1 MEKLSIKNEVN
12 NGIYLDNA
20 ATTKPSK
27 EVIDAI
33 QPYLQDMYQNP
44 SSLYQSSQKVSKAIE
59 QARKDIAEFIGAKPS
74 EIYFTSGGSESNCWA
89 IQGFCKYWNKHH
101 QYTLIITSKIE
112 HKSIMECASNYRE
125 WMFHLDNYCVGCVNS
140 DSNGYVSLVQLEDIL
155 KKIYYDGGL
164 HPLVSIQLANNE
176 IGTIQPIKKIA
187 ELVHKYGG
195 VLHTDAV
202 QAVGHLPVNVKE
214 LGVDMLSAS
223 AHKFNGLKG
232 AGFLYIRDGV
242 KIEPLI
248 YGSQNNGMRGG
259 TENVIGIVAMATALK
274 NCDTSFT
281 DGSPN
286 SRSIEIKRKLIEKLS
301 KVPYNIQINNESLG
315 STFLPSILSITILE
329 NVTAEAV
336 LYMLD
341 SANIQVSSG
350 SACNSKS
357 HKPSYVLKAIG
368 FSDWDAVRTFRISF
382 NDSLTDED
390 IDRFVNELN
399 KAIKILL
406 S

>member
-1 MEKLSIKNEVN
+1 MLIMNT
-12 NGIYLDNA
+12 IYLDNA
-20 ATTKPSK
+20 ATTKPNK

-74 EIYFTSGGSESNCWA
+74 EVYFTSGGSESNCWA
-89 IQGFCKYWNKHH
+89 IQGFRNHCLKERNSPIV
-101 QYTLIITSKIE
+101 LTSQIE
-112 HKSIMECASNYRE
+112 HKSIIECAE
-125 WMFHLDNYCVGCVNS
+125 NYCDKSMDIETYFVDVDS
-140 DSNGYVSLVQLEDIL
+140 DGYVDLEQLEDMIKDEIEL
-155 KKIYYDGGL
+155 IFRCK
-164 HPLVSIQLANNE
+164 PLVSIQLANNE

-195 VLHTDAV
+195 VLHTDATQV
-202 QAVGHLPVNVKE
+202 VGHLPIDVNE
-214 LGVDMLSAS
+214 LDVDMLSAS

-232 AGFLYIRDGV
+232 SGFLYVREGI

-274 NCDTSFT
+274 NCDTSF
-281 DGSPN
+281 DN
-286 SRSIEIKRKLIEKLS
+286 SSTNGKVIKIRDRLIDKISNL
-301 KVPYNIQINNESLG
+301 PYDIRINNIRPT
-315 STFLPSILSITILE
+315 STILPSILSITILE

-341 SANIQVSSG
+341 SAGIQISSG
-350 SACNSKS
+350 SACNSRTN
-357 HKPSYVLKAIG
+357 KPSYVLKAIG
-368 FSDWDAVRTFRISF
+368 LSDWDSVRTIRISF
-382 NDSLTDED
+382 DENLTEED
-390 IDRFVNELN
+390 INRFVFELE
-399 KAIKILL
+399 KAIKILI

>member
-33 QPYLQDMYQNP
+33 QSYLQDMYQNP

-74 EIYFTSGGSESNCWA
+74 EIYFTSGGSGSNCWA
-89 IQGFCKYWNKHH
+89 IQGFCNHCLKEWNNPIV
-101 QYTLIITSKIE
+101 LTSQIE
-112 HKSIMECASNYRE
+112 HKSIMECVK
-125 WMFHLDNYCVGCVNS
+125 NYCDKSMNIESYFIDVDC
-140 DSNGYVSLVQLEDIL
+140 DGYVDLEQLEDIL
-155 KKIYYDGGL
+155 KDEIEMTFRCK
-164 HPLVSIQLANNE
+164 PFVSIQLANNE

-187 ELVHKYGG
+187 EIVHRYGG
-195 VLHTDAV
+195 VLHTDATQV
-202 QAVGHLPVNVKE
+202 VGHLPVDVNE
-214 LGVDMLSAS
+214 LDVDILSAS

-232 AGFLYIRDGV
+232 CGFLYIREGV
-242 KIEPLI
+242 KLEPLI

-286 SRSIEIKRKLIEKLS
+286 SRLIEIKRKLIEKLS

>member
-1 MEKLSIKNEVN
+1 MNTV
-12 NGIYLDNA
+12 YLDNA
-20 ATTKPSK
+20 ATTKPSQK
-27 EVIDAI
+27 AI
-33 QPYLQDMYQNP
+33 EAALPYLTEQWQNP
-44 SSLYQSSQKVSKAIE
+44 SSLSRQSRNIYDVIE
-59 QARKDIAEFIGAKPS
+59 QSRKDIADYIGANSS

-89 IQGFCKYWNKHH
+89 IQGFVNYWLKQKYEPVV
-101 QYTLIITSKIE
+101 ITSEIE
-112 HKSIMECASNYRE
+112 HKSIIECVK
-125 WMFHLDNYCVGCVNS
+125 NYCDKLINPETYFVDVDS
-140 DSNGYVSLVQLEDIL
+140 DGYVDLEELEDMI
-155 KKIYYDGGL
+155 KDEIESIFRCK
-164 HPLVSIQLANNE
+164 PLVSIQLANNE

-195 VLHTDAV
+195 VLHTDATQV
-202 QAVGHLPVNVKE
+202 VGHLPIDVNE
-214 LGVDMLSAS
+214 LDVDMLSAS

-232 AGFLYIRDGV
+232 SGFLYVREGV

-248 YGSQNNGMRGG
+248 YGSQNNYMRGG

-281 DGSPN
+281 NGSPN
-286 SRSIEIKRKLIEKLS
+286 SRLIEIKRKLIEKLS

-341 SANIQVSSG
+341 SAGIQISSG
-350 SACNSKS
+350 SACNSRTN
-357 HKPSYVLKAIG
+357 KPSYVLKAIG
-368 FSDWDAVRTFRISF
+368 LSDWDSVRTIRISF
-382 NDSLTDED
+382 DENLTEED
-390 IDRFVNELN
+390 IDRFVLELK
-399 KAIKILL
+399 KAIKILI

>member
-33 QPYLQDMYQNP
+33 QSYLQDMYQNP

-89 IQGFCKYWNKHH
+89 VQGFRNHCLKERNNPVVF
-101 QYTLIITSKIE
+101 TSQIE
-112 HKSIMECASNYRE
+112 HKSIIECAE
-125 WMFHLDNYCVGCVNS
+125 NYCDMSMDIETYFVDVDS
-140 DSNGYVSLVQLEDIL
+140 DGYVDLEQLEDMI
-155 KKIYYDGGL
+155 KDEIEMTFRCK
-164 HPLVSIQLANNE
+164 PFVSIQLANNE

-187 ELVHKYGG
+187 EIVHRYGG
-195 VLHTDAV
+195 VLHTDATQV
-202 QAVGHLPVNVKE
+202 VKVGTGAAKFTH
-214 LGVDMLSAS
+214 VDMLSAS

-286 SRSIEIKRKLIEKLS
+286 SRLIEIKRKLIEKLS

-390 IDRFVNELN
+390 IDRFVDELN

>member
-1 MEKLSIKNEVN
+1 MNT
-12 NGIYLDNA
+12 IYLDNA
-20 ATTKPSK
+20 ATTKPSQK
-27 EVIDAI
+27 AI
-33 QPYLQDMYQNP
+33 EAALPYLTEQWQNP
-44 SSLYQSSQKVSKAIE
+44 SSLSRQSRNIYDVIG
-59 QARKDIAEFIGAKPS
+59 QARKDIADYIGANSS

-89 IQGFCKYWNKHH
+89 IQGFCNHCLREWTNP
-101 QYTLIITSKIE
+101 IVFTSKIE
-112 HKSIMECASNYRE
+112 HKSIIECVK
-125 WMFHLDNYCVGCVNS
+125 NYCDKSMNLETYFVDVDS
-140 DSNGYVSLVQLEDIL
+140 DGYVDLEELEDMI
-155 KKIYYDGGL
+155 KDEIESTFKCK
-164 HPLVSIQLANNE
+164 PFVSIQLANNE

-195 VLHTDAV
+195 VLHTDATQV
-202 QAVGHLPVNVKE
+202 VGHLPIDVNE
-214 LGVDMLSAS
+214 LDVDMLSAS

-232 AGFLYIRDGV
+232 SGFLYVREGI

-274 NCDTSFT
+274 NCDTSFDDSST
-281 DGSPN
+281 NGKV
-286 SRSIEIKRKLIEKLS
+286 IKIRNRLIDKISNL
-301 KVPYNIQINNESLG
+301 PYDIRINNITPS
-315 STFLPSILSITILE
+315 STVLPSILSITILE

-341 SANIQVSSG
+341 SAGIQISSG
-350 SACNSKS
+350 SACNSRTN
-357 HKPSYVLKAIG
+357 KPSYVLKAIG
-368 FSDWDAVRTFRISF
+368 FSDWDAARTFRISF

>member
-1 MEKLSIKNEVN
+1 MNT
-12 NGIYLDNA
+12 IYLDNA
-20 ATTKPSK
+20 ATTKPSQK
-27 EVIDAI
+27 AI
-33 QPYLQDMYQNP
+33 EAALPYLTEQWQNP
-44 SSLYQSSQKVSKAIE
+44 SSLSRQSRNIYDVIGQS
-59 QARKDIAEFIGAKPS
+59 RKDIADYIGANSS

-89 IQGFCKYWNKHH
+89 IQGFVNYWLKQKYEPVV
-101 QYTLIITSKIE
+101 ITSEIE
-112 HKSIMECASNYRE
+112 HKSIIECVK
-125 WMFHLDNYCVGCVNS
+125 NYCDKLINPETYFVDVDS
-140 DSNGYVSLVQLEDIL
+140 DGYVDLEELEDMIKDEIEL
-155 KKIYYDGGL
+155 IFRCK
-164 HPLVSIQLANNE
+164 PLVSIQLANNE

-195 VLHTDAV
+195 VLHTDATQV
-202 QAVGHLPVNVKE
+202 VGHLPIDVNE
-214 LGVDMLSAS
+214 LDVDMLSAS

-232 AGFLYIRDGV
+232 SGFLYVREGI

-274 NCDTSFT
+274 NCDTSFA

-286 SRSIEIKRKLIEKLS
+286 SRLIEIKRKLIEKLS

-341 SANIQVSSG
+341 SAGIQISSG

-382 NDSLTDED
+382 NDSLTGED
-390 IDRFVNELN
+390 IDRFVDELN

>member
-59 QARKDIAEFIGAKPS
+59 QAKKDIAEFIGAKPS

-89 IQGFCKYWNKHH
+89 IQGFCNHCLKEWNSPIV
-101 QYTLIITSKIE
+101 LTSQIE
-112 HKSIMECASNYRE
+112 HKSIIECAE
-125 WMFHLDNYCVGCVNS
+125 NYCDKSINIETYFVDVDSDGCV
-140 DSNGYVSLVQLEDIL
+140 DLEQLEDMI
-155 KKIYYDGGL
+155 KDEIEMTFRCK
-164 HPLVSIQLANNE
+164 PLVSIQLANNE

-232 AGFLYIRDGV
+232 TGFLYIRDGV

-281 DGSPN
+281 DGSLN
-286 SRSIEIKRKLIEKLS
+286 SRLIEIKRKLIEKLS

-390 IDRFVNELN
+390 IDRFVDELN

>member
-1 MEKLSIKNEVN
+1 MD
-12 NGIYLDNA
+12 IYLDNA

-59 QARKDIAEFIGAKPS
+59 QARKDIAEFIGAKPN

-89 IQGFCKYWNKHH
+89 IQGFVNHCLRERTNP
-101 QYTLIITSKIE
+101 IVFTSKIE
-112 HKSIMECASNYRE
+112 HKSIIECVK
-125 WMFHLDNYCVGCVNS
+125 NYCDKSMNLETYFVDVDS
-140 DSNGYVSLVQLEDIL
+140 DGYVDLEELEDMI
-155 KKIYYDGGL
+155 KDEIESIFRCK
-164 HPLVSIQLANNE
+164 PLVSIQLANNE

-195 VLHTDAV
+195 VLHTDATQV
-202 QAVGHLPVNVKE
+202 VGHLPIDVNE
-214 LGVDMLSAS
+214 LDVDMLSAS

-232 AGFLYIRDGV
+232 SGFLYVREGI

-274 NCDTSFT
+274 NCDTSFDDSST
-281 DGSPN
+281 NGKV
-286 SRSIEIKRKLIEKLS
+286 IKIKNRLIDKISNL
-301 KVPYNIQINNESLG
+301 PYDIRINNITPT
-315 STFLPSILSITILE
+315 STVLPSILSITILE

-341 SANIQVSSG
+341 SAGIQISSG
-350 SACNSKS
+350 SACNSRTN
-357 HKPSYVLKAIG
+357 KPSYVLKAIG
-368 FSDWDAVRTFRISF
+368 LSDWDSVRTIRISF
-382 NDSLTDED
+382 DENLTEED
-390 IDRFVNELN
+390 IDKFVLELK
-399 KAIKILL
+399 KAIKILI

>member
-1 MEKLSIKNEVN
+1 MNT
-12 NGIYLDNA
+12 IYLDNA
-20 ATTKPSK
+20 ATTKPSQK
-27 EVIDAI
+27 AI
-33 QPYLQDMYQNP
+33 EAALPYLTEQWQNP
-44 SSLYQSSQKVSKAIE
+44 SSLSRQSRNIYDVIE
-59 QARKDIAEFIGAKPS
+59 QSRKDIADYIGANSS

-89 IQGFCKYWNKHH
+89 IQGFVNYWLK
-101 QYTLIITSKIE
+101 QRYEPVVITSEIE
-112 HKSIMECASNYRE
+112 HKSIIECVK
-125 WMFHLDNYCVGCVNS
+125 NYCDKLINPETYFVDVDS
-140 DSNGYVSLVQLEDIL
+140 DGYVDLEELEDMIKYEIEL
-155 KKIYYDGGL
+155 IFRCKL
-164 HPLVSIQLANNE
+164 LVSIQLANNE

-195 VLHTDAV
+195 VLHTDATQV
-202 QAVGHLPVNVKE
+202 VGHLPIDVNE
-214 LGVDMLSAS
+214 LDVDMLSAS

-232 AGFLYIRDGV
+232 SGFLYVREGI

-286 SRSIEIKRKLIEKLS
+286 SRLIEIKRKLIEKLS

-390 IDRFVNELN
+390 IDRFVLELK
-399 KAIKILL
+399 KAIKILI

>member
-1 MEKLSIKNEVN
+1 MNTV
-12 NGIYLDNA
+12 YLDNA
-20 ATTKPSK
+20 ATTKPSQK
-27 EVIDAI
+27 AI
-33 QPYLQDMYQNP
+33 EAALPYLTEQWQNP
-44 SSLYQSSQKVSKAIE
+44 SSLSRQSRNIYDVIE
-59 QARKDIAEFIGAKPS
+59 QSRKDIADYIGANSS

-89 IQGFCKYWNKHH
+89 IQGFVNYWLKQKYEPVV
-101 QYTLIITSKIE
+101 ITSEIE
-112 HKSIMECASNYRE
+112 HKSIIECVK
-125 WMFHLDNYCVGCVNS
+125 NYCDKLINPETYFVDVDS
-140 DSNGYVSLVQLEDIL
+140 DGYVDLEELEDMI
-155 KKIYYDGGL
+155 KDEIESIFRCK
-164 HPLVSIQLANNE
+164 PLVSIQLANNE

-195 VLHTDAV
+195 VLHTDATQV
-202 QAVGHLPVNVKE
+202 VGHLPIDVNE
-214 LGVDMLSAS
+214 LDVDMLSAS

-232 AGFLYIRDGV
+232 SGFLYVREGV

-248 YGSQNNGMRGG
+248 YGSQNNYMRGG

-281 DGSPN
+281 NGSPN
-286 SRSIEIKRKLIEKLS
+286 SRLIEIKRKLIEKLS

-341 SANIQVSSG
+341 SAGIQISSG
-350 SACNSKS
+350 SACNSRTN
-357 HKPSYVLKAIG
+357 KPSYVLKAIG
-368 FSDWDAVRTFRISF
+368 LSDWDSVRTIRISF
-382 NDSLTDED
+382 DENLTEED
-390 IDRFVNELN
+390 IDRFVLEL
-399 KAIKILL
+399 KKVIKILI

>member
-1 MEKLSIKNEVN
+1 MNTV
-12 NGIYLDNA
+12 YLDNA
-20 ATTKPSK
+20 ATTKPSQK
-27 EVIDAI
+27 AI
-33 QPYLQDMYQNP
+33 EAALPYLTEQWQNP
-44 SSLYQSSQKVSKAIE
+44 SSLSRQSRNIYDVIE
-59 QARKDIAEFIGAKPS
+59 QSRKDIADYIGANSS

-89 IQGFCKYWNKHH
+89 IQGFVNYWLKQKYEPVV
-101 QYTLIITSKIE
+101 ITSEIE
-112 HKSIMECASNYRE
+112 HKSIIECVK
-125 WMFHLDNYCVGCVNS
+125 NYCDKLINPETYFVDVDS
-140 DSNGYVSLVQLEDIL
+140 DGYVDLEELEDMIKDEIEL
-155 KKIYYDGGL
+155 IFRCK
-164 HPLVSIQLANNE
+164 PLVSIQLANNE

-195 VLHTDAV
+195 VLHTDATQV
-202 QAVGHLPVNVKE
+202 VGHLPIDVNE
-214 LGVDMLSAS
+214 LDVDMLSAS

-232 AGFLYIRDGV
+232 SGFLYVREGV

-248 YGSQNNGMRGG
+248 YGSQNNYMRGG

-281 DGSPN
+281 NGSPN
-286 SRSIEIKRKLIEKLS
+286 SRLIEIKRKLIEKLS

-341 SANIQVSSG
+341 SAGIQISSG
-350 SACNSKS
+350 SACNSRTN
-357 HKPSYVLKAIG
+357 KPSYVLKAIG
-368 FSDWDAVRTFRISF
+368 LSDWDSVRTIRISF
-382 NDSLTDED
+382 DENLTEED
-390 IDRFVNELN
+390 IDRFVLELK
-399 KAIKILL
+399 KAIKILI

>member
-1 MEKLSIKNEVN
+1 MNT
-12 NGIYLDNA
+12 IYLDNA
-20 ATTKPSK
+20 ATTKPSQK
-27 EVIDAI
+27 AI
-33 QPYLQDMYQNP
+33 EAALPYLTEQWQNP
-44 SSLYQSSQKVSKAIE
+44 SSLSRQSRNIYDVIE
-59 QARKDIAEFIGAKPS
+59 QSRKNIADYIGAEGN

-89 IQGFCKYWNKHH
+89 IQGFVNHCLRERTNP
-101 QYTLIITSKIE
+101 IVFTSKIE
-112 HKSIMECASNYRE
+112 HKSIIECVK
-125 WMFHLDNYCVGCVNS
+125 NYCDKSMNLETYFVDVDN
-140 DSNGYVSLVQLEDIL
+140 DGYADLEELEDMI
-155 KKIYYDGGL
+155 KDEIESTFRCK
-164 HPLVSIQLANNE
+164 PFVSIQLANNE

-195 VLHTDAV
+195 VLHTDATQV
-202 QAVGHLPVNVKE
+202 VGHLPIDVKK
-214 LGVDMLSAS
+214 LDVDMLSAS

-232 AGFLYIRDGV
+232 SGFLYVRERI

-259 TENVIGIVAMATALK
+259 TENVIGIVTMATALK

-286 SRSIEIKRKLIEKLS
+286 SRLVEIKRKLIEKLS

-341 SANIQVSSG
+341 SAGIQISSG

-390 IDRFVNELN
+390 IDRFVLELK
-399 KAIKILL
+399 KAIKILI
-406 S
+406 

>member
-89 IQGFCKYWNKHH
+89 IQGFCNHCLKEWNNPIV
-101 QYTLIITSKIE
+101 LTSQIE
-112 HKSIMECASNYRE
+112 HKSIMECVK
-125 WMFHLDNYCVGCVNS
+125 NYCDKSMNIESYFIDVDC
-140 DSNGYVSLVQLEDIL
+140 DGYVDLEQLEDIL
-155 KKIYYDGGL
+155 KDEIEMTFRCK
-164 HPLVSIQLANNE
+164 PFVSIQLANNE

-187 ELVHKYGG
+187 EIVHRYGG
-195 VLHTDAV
+195 VLHTDATQV
-202 QAVGHLPVNVKE
+202 VGHLPVDVNE
-214 LGVDMLSAS
+214 LDVDILSAS

-232 AGFLYIRDGV
+232 CGFLYIREGV
-242 KIEPLI
+242 KLEPLI

-259 TENVIGIVAMATALK
+259 TENVVGIVAMATALK

-382 NDSLTDED
+382 NDSLTGED
-390 IDRFVNELN
+390 IDRFVDELN